1 MSGAM
6 AQRALWIRAAWVAV
20 LCGAVCGEP
29 QPAWAQESPHD
40 LLALHCQGLRASRS
54 ACVGLQ
60 QSLRARAANEVIES
74 RLARARRWIAQPAR
88 QRRAEAIVR
97 GRRAPAINGTTA
109 ARVHADY
116 GMALLAA
123 GRYGDGM
130 QHLLV
135 AANKQPNLSV
145 AADGAYLG
153 LMLIWPELE
162 AEQQVDWAKDLAG
175 RLSGLFVRVTA
186 ADGPAEFSRRP
197 RVVELL
203 RLIALYRLGD
213 ERSAANYFAKLGEKF
228 YPKESVFREQAGR

>member
-6 AQRALWIRAAWVAV
+6 GQRALWMWAAWVAV
-20 LCGAVCGEP
+20 LCGAVGGDP
-29 QPAWAQESPHD
+29 QLVMAQESPRD
-40 LLALHCQGLRASRS
+40 LLALHCQGLSASRS

-60 QSLRARAANEVIES
+60 QSLRARAANEAIEP

-97 GRRAPAINGTTA
+97 GRRAPAINGKNS

-135 AANKQPNLSV
+135 AANKQPTLQV

-162 AEQQVDWAKDLAG
+162 PEQQVDWAQDLAG
-175 RLSGLFVRVTA
+175 RLSGLFVRLTA
-186 ADGPAEFSRRP
+186 ADGPVEFSRRP

-203 RLIALYRLGD
+203 RLIALYQLGD
-213 ERSAANYFAKLGEKF
+213 DRSAADYFAKLGAKF
-228 YPKESVFREQAGR
+228 YPKESVFREQTGR